1 MKAPIRNKRKKFSK
15 KACNSLLT
23 FIITLPLLVTFM
35 TYFIASFTFEVS
47 QRTFSKVSDSYFD
60 NVLVEGQLT
69 VARREELLDELEACN
84 FDKSKIEIRSSAP
97 EVIDASD
104 ATYVPRG
111 NTIEMVVVYNEQHPF
126 GKLLAYLSGTPN
138 NQVGRLAFKGYGM
151 SEAVN

>member
-1 MKAPIRNKRKKFSK
+1 MSDGIDVDVPA
-15 KACNSLLT
+15 
-23 FIITLPLLVTFM
+23 LPE
-35 TYFIASFTFEVS
+35 A
-47 QRTFSKVSDSYFD
+47 
-60 NVLVEGQLT
+60 
-69 VARREELLDELEACN
+69 ELLDELEACN

-104 ATYVPRG
+104 VTYVPRG